1 MKSISNLWVGA
12 LWQAAM
18 PLENEAQVSTTA
30 QTVKTVPEAPF
41 HKTSEQTNPA

>member
-18 PLENEAQVSTTA
+18 PLENEAQALPVTQTA
-30 QTVKTVPEAPF
+30 RTVPETPF
-41 HKTSEQTNPA
+41 HKISK